1 MLFLTCFLSRSK
13 QTNKHK
19 ILLGKYTIRIVLS
32 FNRKYLQ
39 SQFAFLIHNDD
50 RSFQMHYF
58 SQEGFTYKQKVDL
71 SEGQNH

>member
-19 ILLGKYTIRIVLS
+19 IFLGKYTIQTIMT
-32 FNRKYLQ
+32 FNTKYLQ
-39 SQFAFLIHNDD
+39 SQFTSLIHNDD

-58 SQEGFTYKQKVDL
+58 SQEGFTYKQKVEL
-71 SEGQNH
+71 SEGQRH